1 MKKFLAEVK
10 SRVVGPRPG
19 PATQQQQQHD
29 VATNTA
35 ARRGRGGEGVSPPEY
50 ADTNVKFVPKINREL
65 KSG

>member
-19 PATQQQQQHD
+19 PATQQHHD

-35 ARRGRGGEGVSPPEY
+35 ARRGRGGVVSPPEY